1 MPIKLGV
8 NHTGIATELLKE
20 LTAVMEWIQN
30 WSPEFVDSI
39 GWKEREKRV
48 RELIEKA
55 KQELK

>member
-1 MPIKLGV
+1 MPIQLGV
-8 NHTGIATELLKE
+8 NHTGIAKESLKE
-20 LTAVMEWIQN
+20 LTTVMEWINN

-55 KQELK
+55 KQEVK